1 MQSHPSWV
9 RGLKLQIFVGS
20 LHSIVVAPLVGAW
33 IETIIWYFCKLAVDV
48 APLVGAWIET
58 KIPRPGDYSLEV
70 APLVG
75 AWIETM
81 PWYLYPYWM
90 MSHPSWVRGLKPLSV
105 MSGANTMSRT
115 PRGCVD

>member
-1 MQSHPSWV
+1 MS
-9 RGLKLQIFVGS
+9 R
-20 LHSIVVAPLVGAW
+20 
-33 IETIIWYFCKLAVDV
+33 
-48 APLVGAWIET
+48 
-58 KIPRPGDYSLEV
+58 RV